1 MIDLKKIETF
11 IIEKLRR
18 GLDPRLTYH
27 GVHHTIDVVK
37 EAMQIASEE
46 HVTDP
51 EDLLIL
57 HIAALFHDTGFLFIY
72 KDHEERSC
80 LIAKEFLPAFG
91 VSSDQLNRIYGMIA
105 ATKLPQSP
113 KNHLEQII
121 CDADLDYLGREDF
134 FATGKALYLEW
145 KSYRFVKDEDDWNVK
160 QVRFLE
166 GHHYYTKSSALRR
179 EALKAQH
186 LTELKKAVI
195 P

>member
-1 MIDLKKIETF
+1 MIDVKKIETF

-27 GVHHTIDVVK
+27 GVHHTIDVVR
-37 EAMQIASEE
+37 ESMRIAAEE
-46 HVTDP
+46 NITDP
-51 EDLLIL
+51 EDLLII
-57 HIAALFHDTGFLFIY
+57 HVAALFHDTGFLYVY

-80 LIAKEFLPAFG
+80 MIAQEFLPAFG
-91 VSSDQLNRIYGMIA
+91 LNSDQLKRIFGIIA

-145 KSYRFVKDEDDWNVK
+145 KSYRFVRDEEEWNQK

-166 GHHYYTKSSALRR
+166 GHHYYTKSSTERR
-179 EALKAQH
+179 EATKALH
-186 LTELKKAVI
+186 LTELKKKAA